1 MHGGR
6 MSNRVR
12 RNAPI
17 TQTRA
22 LDRRPSDGALQDL
35 IGSFGR
41 EPCLTNTWESELLRF
56 APQFAKPGLQCASG
70 LRPQWYG
77 SFLAPFAVQLQKGAC
92 AEHYLI
98 ALEAGD
104 LGDSCSAVI
113 KR

>member
-17 TQTRA
+17 AQTRA
-22 LDRRPSDGALQDL
+22 LDRRPPDGALQNL

-41 EPCLTNTWESELLRF
+41 EPGLTNTWESEVLRF
-56 APQFAKPGLQCASG
+56 APQFAKPGRQCAGG
-70 LRPQWYG
+70 LRPQWHG
-77 SFLAPFAVQLQKGAC
+77 SFLASFAVQLQKGAS
-92 AEHYLI
+92 AEPHLI

-104 LGDSCSAVI
+104 LGDTCSAVI